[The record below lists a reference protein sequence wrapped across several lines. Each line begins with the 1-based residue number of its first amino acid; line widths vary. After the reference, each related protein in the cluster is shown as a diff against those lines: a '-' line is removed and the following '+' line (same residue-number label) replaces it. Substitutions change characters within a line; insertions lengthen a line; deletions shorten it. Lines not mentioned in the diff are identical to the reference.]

1 MNGNDLGAMWEA
13 KLVVKTSKGEAVW
26 ETWEAKLVGEIWEAK
41 EALCEAE
48 LVCKIWEAKGETV

>member
-1 MNGNDLGAMWEA
+1 MGAMWEA